1 MFLYLVL
8 FAVLCVPV
16 TLQSPTV
23 KMRSFLAERNCD
35 NRISSKELIA
45 EHQTPSRR
53 SCAAM
58 CDVNCKCFGFNS
70 MVKRCRIHHSCDP
83 VYMTS
88 VEDGWN
94 YYQIDGNYFI
104 KFTPK
109 QTWTHLSS
117 KCSTFIFSILS
128 IKNVTL

>member
-83 VYMTS
+83 VNMTS

-109 QTWTHLSS
+109 QTWTQFELKMFNFYFFH
-117 KCSTFIFSILS
+117 FEH
-128 IKNVTL
+128 